1 VASPGAFFLAWSG
14 ASAWD
19 PTGGLGEGT
28 ALLLGLW
35 LALLA
40 VIRATFWLFNR
51 IDEQSRMLLHLPLQ
65 LMKGLWLVWVLGL
78 PTSIAGF
85 GLLLANALCAWIP
98 YVVYRKGGVRWE
110 TPDNLIRLMILVFII
125 SGGAAAGYGAELLNL
140 QALAVVAWAVYKAR
154 KDIAG
159 CAKAAHFLPVP
170 VVEQVSPA
178 SALRGP
184 GGFGMRGEAVPQRA
198 GRDATACRET

>member
-1 VASPGAFFLAWSG
+1 
-14 ASAWD
+14 
-19 PTGGLGEGT
+19 
-28 ALLLGLW
+28 
-35 LALLA
+35 
-40 VIRATFWLFNR
+40 
-51 IDEQSRMLLHLPLQ
+51 
-65 LMKGLWLVWVLGL
+65 VLGL